1 MVQALCLGVV
11 CETLI
16 DNTAHGLSVLPLKD
30 HIPGQRGWN
39 KDDCVQ
45 HQYQGPDLKIITDC
59 FNNNTIKKLPFQPS
73 DSKSLKHYFRIQ
85 NQLKL
90 IDRVLFRRA
99 LSNNSQH
106 QHLQHQIVLP
116 KDLFATVLQGCHDET
131 GH

>member
-16 DNTAHGLSVLPLKD
+16 DNTALGLSVLPLKD

-39 KDDCVQ
+39 KDDWVQ

-73 DSKSLKHYFRIQ
+73 DSKTLKHYFRIQ

-90 IDRVLFRRA
+90 IDCVLSRRA

-106 QHLQHQIVLP
+106 RHLQHQIVLP
-116 KDLFATVLQGCHDET
+116 KDLFATVLQERHDET